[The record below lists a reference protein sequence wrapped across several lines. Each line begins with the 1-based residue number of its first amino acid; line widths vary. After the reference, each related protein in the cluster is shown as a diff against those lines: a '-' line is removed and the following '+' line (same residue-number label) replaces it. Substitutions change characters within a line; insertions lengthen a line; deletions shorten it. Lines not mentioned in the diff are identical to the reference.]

1 MMKKLVARTVL
12 SAFLLAGT
20 ALSAHAAGSLKVSI
34 DSNLN
39 TLDPAKMKGGQE
51 YVSAFLIFN
60 GLTVITPDMTL
71 KPDLAESW
79 THSDDL
85 KTWTFKLRQGVKF
98 HHGRELDAE
107 DVLATVTRI
116 QDKATGSTARVNFE
130 IVESMRAVDK
140 HTVEFTLKSPYSGFA
155 ELFGERQAR
164 IVARDAIDQLTTKP
178 IGTGPFEFVS
188 FTPGDRVVLKKNP
201 NYFTEGQPK
210 LDEVVIRILPEAAA
224 QIAGLTTGEL
234 DLVWNLPLEAIDKVK
249 ATSSLKIDSVPTST
263 WDGVIMNSAHKPFD
277 NPKVRQAI
285 SMALDKNVITQI
297 ALFGHGTPTHSPIP
311 PSHPYFNKDL
321 KIGRGDPAGA
331 KKLLAEAGFP
341 NGFEV
346 TLHTPAG
353 RATRERLGLAVRE
366 LLKPVGITVNI
377 QRVPFDVFLKDIE
390 GKAGFYIDGF
400 FSRPTIDTSVY
411 PWYHS
416 RGSWNTG
423 LWNYSNP
430 KMDEVLDKARQAGSE
445 DEAKALYM
453 EVQAIAVQDSPG
465 VIPYV
470 INHVN
475 GISAKVEG
483 FRSHPMMFLDLNNV
497 SISK

>member
-1 MMKKLVARTVL
+1 MKKLVARTVL

-20 ALSAHAAGSLKVSI
+20 ALSANAAGSLKVSV

-51 YVSAFLIFN
+51 YVSAFMIFN

-71 KPDLAESW
+71 KADLAESW
-79 THSDDL
+79 SHSDDL
-85 KTWTFKLRQGVKF
+85 KTWTFKLRPGVKF

-107 DVLATVTRI
+107 DVVATVARI
-116 QDKATGSTARVNFE
+116 QDKATGSSARVNFE

-140 HTVEFTLKSPYSGFA
+140 LTVEFTLKVPYSGFA

-164 IVARDAIDQLTTKP
+164 IVPRDAIDTLASKP

-188 FTPGDRVVLKKNP
+188 FTPGDRVVLKKNA

-210 LDEVVIRILPEAAA
+210 LDEVVIRILPESAA
-224 QIAGLTTGEL
+224 QIAGLSTGEL

-249 ATSSLKIDSVPTST
+249 ANTNLKIDSVPTST

-285 SMALDKNVITQI
+285 SMALDKNVVTQI

-423 LWNYSNP
+423 LWNYANP

-445 DEAKALYM
+445 AEAKALYM
-453 EVQAIAVQDSPG
+453 EAQAIAVQDAPG

-475 GISAKVEG
+475 GVSAKVEG